1 MDTPIKNDWAGWL
14 QRRIEDACWPTAMS
28 ALVRWVNYQLL
39 DSVIGLE
46 VKIMDLFKCL
56 LSQERSLGVSEL
68 WFQSGTTCFQWNFF
82 FVLSL
87 RFFFLVG
94 SSKISFDT
102 LAH

>member
-1 MDTPIKNDWAGWL
+1 MKNDWAGWL
-14 QRRIEDACWPTAMS
+14 QRRLEDACWPAAMS
-28 ALVRWVNYQLL
+28 ALVHWVIFYQLL
-39 DSVIGLE
+39 DSDVGLE
-46 VKIMDLFKCL
+46 IKVMDLFKCL

-68 WFQSGTTCFQWNFF
+68 WFQSGTTSFQWNFF

-87 RFFFLVG
+87 RFFFFLVG